1 MTPFLH
7 QWAIKHGITL
17 AAVEEL
23 KTLMGVGFTAP
34 VVAPPGTKGSEA
46 YQTSLLRLQA
56 PFHNIWLT
64 RNNVGVLMDKGGR
77 PVRYGLANE
86 SPAQNAAFKSADLI
100 GIHTFTV
107 EQQHVGMQVGQ
118 FCSVEMK
125 EKGWQYTG
133 DEHEQGQ
140 LAFAEFVIAKGGC
153 AIFASEPHHLFN
165 ITGVKTK

>member
-1 MTPFLH
+1 MTPFLM
-7 QWAIKHGITL
+7 QWAIKHGVSL

-23 KTLMGVGFTAP
+23 KTLMGVGFQPP
-34 VVAPPGTKGSEA
+34 VSTDSPKGSEA

-56 PFHNIWLT
+56 PFHGIWLT
-64 RNNVGVLMDKGGR
+64 RNNVGVLMDKTQR

-86 SPAQNAAFKSADLI
+86 TPAQNERFKSADLI
-100 GIHTFTV
+100 GIHTFTI
-107 EQQHVGMQVGQ
+107 EQHHVGTQVGQ

-133 DEHEQGQ
+133 DEHEAAQ
-140 LAFAEFVIAKGGC
+140 LAFANFVVSKGGA

-165 ITGVKTK
+165 IAGTKK